1 MPKNPQEFADLF
13 GAQIIGEVPDVGGG
27 PFGMARL
34 AHIMHQRL
42 TPSRGERPGRPTDS
56 TWASRPKVPMSEATR
71 QRLEE
76 IAEAMSTPER
86 RVSPMQ
92 VAAQL
97 LEEAVARVPTPSEPS
112 GQRNCGGDLNHS
124 GAELRSVTDLLVPGE
139 SALAV
144 FTHGQLLSLNP
155 DGTGSS
161 GNWVIDPER
170 RVDRFIVYSRSGPV
184 GMPAGVYRAEF
195 VGAAESAEPGRF
207 VVNFRGVELVG
218 VTRESWPE
226 FADTGVNPV
235 RYITRPPAGRA
246 ARSHP

>member
-1 MPKNPQEFADLF
+1 MPKDPQEFADLL
-13 GAQIIGEVPDVGGG
+13 GAKIVGEVPDVGGG

-42 TPSRGERPGRPTDS
+42 TPSQGERPGRPTDS
-56 TWASRPKVPMSEATR
+56 TWASRPKIPMSEATR

-97 LEEAVARVPTPSEPS
+97 LEEAVTRVPVPSQPS
-112 GQRNCGGDLNHS
+112 SPQDSGSLNHS
-124 GAELRSVTDLLVPGE
+124 GTELHSVTDLLVPGE

-144 FTHGQLLSLNP
+144 FTHGRHFDLNP

-170 RVDRFIVYSRSGPV
+170 HVDRFIVYSRTG
-184 GMPAGVYRAEF
+184 PAGVPAEVYRAVF
-195 VGAAESAEPGRF
+195 VGADETAEPGRF
-207 VVNFRGVELVG
+207 VVSFRGAELVG
-218 VTRESWPE
+218 ITRESWPQ

-235 RYITRPPAGRA
+235 RYITRLASDNVSR
-246 ARSHP
+246 RN